1 MDSLIRFSLKQKV
14 FFNLLFV
21 VLIVAGSYSLFNLP
35 TDRYPNVNFGE
46 VIINTY
52 FPGAS
57 PTDVETLVTHEIEES
72 LESVKDIQWIKSTS
86 QRENS
91 RIHLKFVDDA
101 DYAALYNEVRFEVL
115 NILDRLPDE
124 IDPPRMSNLDTQDF
138 LPVIVINLAGDHEN
152 RALTLMAEELKS
164 ALQQIPKV
172 KEIKLVGEHEREFH
186 VYLDPRKIIALGV
199 SFDDVASALN
209 NANVSIPAGDFKD
222 NSGEFVIKVDEKFR
236 TRDQVVSTIIRMD
249 ADGSFVRVEDV
260 ISRAE
265 LNYRDPRVIGS
276 VNGKNALAL
285 QIIKTPQGNALDI
298 KAEALDILEKFKPIA
313 TKQAVDIVLTQD
325 STVYIKDG
333 LNTLSL
339 NMLVGIC
346 LVSLIIWYFMGARNA
361 GIITIGIPFSFMISI
376 LLMYLSGNSLNELTL
391 FSFVLVTGIIV
402 DDAIVVTEN
411 IYRHIERG
419 EQLNDAIIYGT
430 AEVSLPVIS
439 ATLTTVAAFMPMLIM
454 TGVTGEF
461 FALIPTTVS
470 YAILASLF
478 ECLLILPIHYMDFGP
493 RPSADLSADRLNTD
507 NPLLKTLRV
516 VTNRLLAVTLRYRIR
531 SVLIVFLLFVA
542 TITILGVSVSGKIP
556 LIRIKFFPDDY
567 TLYYVDVSGKS
578 GASIQQ
584 VDQRVHEITEF
595 ILQDGPG
602 KSRSVAG
609 FAGFYFNDDYEQ
621 IHGSN
626 YGTVMVTLPAKE
638 DQTFN
643 SPLDHLEDMR
653 KRLKSS
659 FETDGFKLHIHPQ
672 KDGPPRGKDLNLRV
686 LGSNPTSILNL
697 ADDLYTFINQHPDIG
712 PYLDELGDNRGK
724 PKRVFQFIVRH
735 DRAQE
740 YGLTTKQVARL
751 AGSVLDG
758 RYVGHYRLVD
768 EEIDLKLFIDTQFF
782 DTPEDAL
789 YIPLLEHASGPIR
802 LKDLTRI
809 ETFEEP
815 GDLNRYQHKRAISI
829 QANLKASAPTSI
841 PVVVATIESYYETIR
856 EKYPGASINF
866 GGEHE
871 DTQRSYTSL
880 AYAFVIATLLIYM
893 ILATQFQSYLQ
904 PFIILSAIVFAL
916 IGVVSGKLVTQS
928 LFTLNSFIA
937 VIGVAGVVVN
947 DALVLI
953 DFINKGYR
961 RGLSR
966 REAIFEGVNTRL
978 RPILLTTLTTSL
990 GLLPMAIG
998 VPSYSLVWG
1007 SMASTFVT
1015 GLATATI
1022 LTLFIVPVFWDL
1034 LQGWLEKH
1042 QFKSGQTGTHLSD
1055 SFDSQP

>member
-1 MDSLIRFSLKQKV
+1 MDSVIRFSLQQKV
-14 FFNLLFV
+14 LFNLLFV
-21 VLIVAGSYSLFNLP
+21 VLTVAGSYAMFNLP
-35 TDRYPNVNFGE
+35 TDRYPSVDFGE

-52 FPGAS
+52 YPGAS
-57 PTDVETLVTHEIEES
+57 PAEVETLVTHEIEEA

-101 DYAALYNEVRFEVL
+101 DYANLYNEVRFKVL
-115 NILDRLPDE
+115 NILDQLPDE
-124 IDPPRMSNLDTQDF
+124 IDPPTIASLDTEDF
-138 LPVIVINLAGDHEN
+138 LPVIVINLTGEHEN
-152 RALTLMAEELKS
+152 RALTLMGEELKS
-164 ALQQIPKV
+164 SLQQIPRIQ
-172 KEIKLVGEHEREFH
+172 EIKLIGEYEREFH
-186 VYLDPRKIIALGV
+186 VHLDPAKLNAFGV
-199 SFDDVASALN
+199 SFDDVASALSR
-209 NANVSIPAGDFKD
+209 ANVSVLAGDYKD
-222 NSGEFVIKVDEKFR
+222 KSGEFVVKVDEKFR
-236 TRDQVVSTIIRMD
+236 NRDQVIATIIRTD
-249 ADGSFVRVEDV
+249 ADGSFLRVEDV

-265 LNYRDPRVIGS
+265 LNYRDPRIIAS

-298 KAEALDILEKFKPIA
+298 KAQILEILNKFQPVAK
-313 TKQAVDIVLTQD
+313 KQNVSIVLTQD

-333 LNTLSL
+333 LNTLSM
-339 NMLVGIC
+339 NMLVGII
-346 LVSLIIWYFMGARNA
+346 LVSLIIWYFMGIRNA
-361 GIITIGIPFSFMISI
+361 GIITIGIPFSFMISM
-376 LLMYLSGNSLNELTL
+376 LLMFLSGNSLNELTL

-419 EQLNDAIIYGT
+419 EKLNDAIIYGT
-430 AEVSLPVIS
+430 SEVALPVIS

-461 FALIPTTVS
+461 FALIPKTVS

-493 RPSADLSADRLNTD
+493 RPNTDHTTDRLNKD
-507 NPLLKTLRV
+507 NLILTPLRV
-516 VTNRLLAVTLRYRIR
+516 LTNRFLAVTLRYRIR
-531 SVLIVFLLFVA
+531 SLAIVLAMFVA
-542 TITILGVSVSGKIP
+542 TVAILGVSVSGKIP

-567 TLYYVDVSGKS
+567 TLYYVDVTGKS

-584 VDQRVHEITEF
+584 IDKHVHDITQF

-602 KSRSVAG
+602 MSRSVAG
-609 FAGFYFNDDYEQ
+609 FAGMYFNDDYEQ
-621 IHGSN
+621 IYASN
-626 YGTVMVTLPAKE
+626 YGTVMVTLPAKD
-638 DQTFN
+638 DQSFE
-643 SPLDHLEDMR
+643 SPLEHLESMR
-653 KRLKSS
+653 KRLKSK
-659 FETDGFKLHIHPQ
+659 FEKDGLKLHIHPQ
-672 KDGPPRGKDLNLRV
+672 KDGPPRGKDLNVRI
-686 LGSNPTSILNL
+686 LGSNPTAITGL
-697 ADDLYTFINQHPDIG
+697 AEDIYTFINNNPTIG
-712 PYLDELGDNRGK
+712 PYLEELGDNRGK
-724 PKRVFQFIVRH
+724 PKRVIRFVVRH

-740 YGLTTKQVARL
+740 YGLSSKQVARL

-758 RYVGHYRLVD
+758 RYVGHYRLID
-768 EEIDLKLFIDTQFF
+768 EEIDLKLFIDSQFF
-782 DTPEDAL
+782 DAPEDAL

-809 ETFEEP
+809 EAFEEP

-829 QANLKASAPTSI
+829 QANLQPSAPTSI
-841 PVVVATIESYYETIR
+841 PVIVATIQAYYEKIR
-856 EKYPGASINF
+856 NKYPGATLSF

-880 AYAFVIATLLIYM
+880 AYAFIIATLLIYM

-904 PFIILSAIVFAL
+904 PFIILSSVVFAL
-916 IGVVSGKLVTQS
+916 IGVIFGKLVSQS

-953 DFINKGYR
+953 DFINKAYR

-966 REAIFEGVNTRL
+966 RDAIFEGVNIRL

-998 VPSYSLVWG
+998 IPSYSLVWG

-1022 LTLFIVPVFWDL
+1022 LTLFIVPVIWDL
-1034 LQGWLEKH
+1034 LQGWLEKRNL
-1042 QFKSGQTGTHLSD
+1042 GQRTMD
-1055 SFDSQP
+1055 SENYID